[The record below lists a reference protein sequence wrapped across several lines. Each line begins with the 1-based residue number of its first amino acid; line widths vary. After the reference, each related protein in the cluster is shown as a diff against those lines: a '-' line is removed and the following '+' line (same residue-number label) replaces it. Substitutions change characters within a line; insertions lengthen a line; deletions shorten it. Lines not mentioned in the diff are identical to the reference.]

1 MNTIQGGVG
10 MLFIA
15 FTLAMVVFLI
25 VKGQTAQGM
34 GRLVQIVAVFV
45 LAAFFFTAPFQAMSQ
60 ANQIAKDVG
69 TSIYEAVQGE
79 NSGTAADQA
88 VATIWET
95 MA

>member
-45 LAAFFFTAPFQAMSQ
+45 LAAFFFYR
-60 ANQIAKDVG
+60 
-69 TSIYEAVQGE
+69 SI
-79 NSGTAADQA
+79 SGNEPGKSNRERCGY
-88 VATIWET
+88 VHL
-95 MA
+95 

>member
-1 MNTIQGGVG
+1 MEGLTMNTIQGGVG

-60 ANQIAKDVG
+60 ANQIRCV
-69 TSIYEAVQGE
+69 
-79 NSGTAADQA
+79 
-88 VATIWET
+88 
-95 MA
+95 